1 MPVAYYIEMPV
12 DFPEGVHF
20 GAGKQFNMLAVARDG
35 LGKPVLNGTSLAGV
49 MRAIWRDY
57 CKSKPNSTPENVAQM
72 ADLLFGERCR
82 DDDDDAE
89 RPVVSSAV
97 RVTNYEL
104 MMANQSTNQRTH
116 HLRNRHRGT
125 VVDGGLYS
133 VESCPPGTS
142 AEIGFWVYTEAA
154 STAIDG
160 LTDARIQEFL
170 SVMSGAFQH
179 GVCVGGNSNRG
190 IGRAETNPESI
201 KFRRFDLSVLQDQ
214 ADQLDVA
221 RAWSHGAKVSGLTR
235 FEPTESVQSTML
247 VIDLKLKI
255 PRGQDILVADGQGQE
270 VQMEP
275 QRVIGVDGKYYWR
288 IPGGSLRGL
297 FRRWINRLSAR
308 EQLSR
313 NANEPLAM
321 SDVAAEYE
329 PREDFERKIDGAYC
343 EQHDRYR
350 GDNLG
355 WCFTSPGERDG
366 FQMPADWHVES
377 LFGTCFN
384 PGRIKISDGF
394 QKCTDEDVAKCPES
408 QVRMHVAVDRVTGGA
423 AEGMLFDNRVLI
435 DPKQNAS
442 GFSFRISI
450 RNPEEHDVRWLA
462 QTLVAL
468 DIGVLRVGS
477 SKSSGRLSLSGMPEA
492 KGKLEMDFKQRLKQ
506 HLSAVT

>member
-1 MPVAYYIEMPV
+1 MPFAYYIEMPV

-20 GAGKQFNMLAVARDG
+20 GAGKQFNMLTVARDG
-35 LGKPVLNGTSLAGV
+35 LKKPVLNGTSLAGV
-49 MRAIWRDY
+49 MRSIWRDFL
-57 CKSKPNSTPENVAQM
+57 KSKPNETPDTVVKM
-72 ADLLFGERCR
+72 ANLLFGERCR
-82 DDDDDAE
+82 DDDDEAQ
-89 RPVVSSAV
+89 RPVSSSAV

-104 MMANQSTNQRTH
+104 IMSHQLTNQRTH

-142 AEIGFWVYTEAA
+142 AEVGFWVYSATDSSSDE
-154 STAIDG
+154 G
-160 LTDARIQEFL
+160 LTDTVIKEFL
-170 SVMSGAFQH
+170 AVMSGAFQH

-190 IGRAETNPESI
+190 IGRAVTNPENVR
-201 KFRRFDLSVLQDQ
+201 FRRFDLSVLQDQ
-214 ADQLDVA
+214 ADQLDAA
-221 RAWSHGAKVSGLTR
+221 RAWSKGDKVDGLKKL
-235 FEPTESVQSTML
+235 ESTESGQSGTL
-247 VIDLKLKI
+247 VINLKLKI

-275 QRVIGVDGKYYWR
+275 QRVIGVDGKSYWR

-308 EQLSR
+308 EQLR
-313 NANEPLAM
+313 ANPDCLPST
-321 SDVAAEYE
+321 SDPVGEYLT
-329 PREDFERKIDGAYC
+329 REMNGTYS
-343 EQHDRYR
+343 

-355 WCFTSPGERDG
+355 WCFKPREERDG
-366 FQMPADWHVES
+366 FPMPADWHVDS

-435 DPKQNAS
+435 DPNQNAS

-450 RNPEEHDVRWLA
+450 RNPQEHDVRWLA

-477 SKSSGRLSLSGMPEA
+477 SKSSGRLSLNGIMPDA
-492 KGKLEMDFKQRLKQ
+492 KGKLDQEFKQRLQQ
-506 HLSAVT
+506 HLSAAT